1 MRFMGLVVKKQLGS
15 LVSRGVRVTEE
26 TRCIALFTAVES
38 RGATDYHTC
47 QARHGYS
54 DQRGC
59 EKQAAT
65 RIRLGINNINSSRM
79 AMTYSQLE

>member
-15 LVSRGVRVTEE
+15 LVSRGIRVTEE

-38 RGATDYHTC
+38 RGGATDYHTC

-65 RIRLGINNINSSRM
+65 RIRLGINSSRM
-79 AMTYSQLE
+79 AMTYPQLE